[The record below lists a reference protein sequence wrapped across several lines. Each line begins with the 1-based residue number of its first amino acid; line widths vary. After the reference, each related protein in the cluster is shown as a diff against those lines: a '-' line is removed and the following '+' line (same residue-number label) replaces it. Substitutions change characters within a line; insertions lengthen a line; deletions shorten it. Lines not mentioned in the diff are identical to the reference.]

1 MHLKYNNDEIII
13 TYQCMWMY
21 LKHEC
26 SMEMLSWVSDT
37 PGFLVLSLPH
47 VKFTFTS
54 VILCLVFVA
63 YFLFYF
69 ISQSSCVFNYLL
81 SLFCACWHG
90 IIWIYF
96 AISVH
101 GFCNSGPWT
110 TKQVQHTKGI
120 FPLSVSTGINT
131 GNRYKQSHETIISL
145 PREPRVFSC
154 IFSWKGRCCRIW
166 SFRRGIFW
174 NRWLLLH
181 RNWSLSC
188 NYSRDIIRW

>member
-1 MHLKYNNDEIII
+1 MMRSLSLVN
-13 TYQCMWMY
+13 QCVWMY
-21 LKHEC
+21 LKHER

-37 PGFLVLSLPH
+37 LGFLVLSLPR
-47 VKFTFTS
+47 VKFTFRP

-81 SLFCACWHG
+81 SSFCACWHG

-110 TKQVQHTKGI
+110 TKQVKHTKRI

-145 PREPRVFSC
+145 PSSPGFFLH
-154 IFSWKGRCCRIW
+154 ILMKGAVLQC
-166 SFRRGIFW
+166 
-174 NRWLLLH
+174 L
-181 RNWSLSC
+181 
-188 NYSRDIIRW
+188 II